1 MCQLLWVVMGT
12 ELQQPHHLRGRCQI
26 NLPPVAG
33 VILAAGSAEAATNY
47 APAATATAICLF
59 SDDVNTKLEHG
70 GQRIVTVLMY
80 LSTPEEG
87 GETVFPDA
95 ERKVSGS
102 GWSECALKG
111 LANKP
116 VKGDALMFYR

>member
-1 MCQLLWVVMGT
+1 MITAKACNPVT
-12 ELQQPHHLRGRCQI
+12 ASP
-26 NLPPVAG
+26 LP
-33 VILAAGSAEAATNY
+33 
-47 APAATATAICLF
+47 
-59 SDDVNTKLEHG
+59 SDDLNQKLEHG

-80 LSTPEEG
+80 LSTPDEG

-95 ERKVSGS
+95 DRKVSGE